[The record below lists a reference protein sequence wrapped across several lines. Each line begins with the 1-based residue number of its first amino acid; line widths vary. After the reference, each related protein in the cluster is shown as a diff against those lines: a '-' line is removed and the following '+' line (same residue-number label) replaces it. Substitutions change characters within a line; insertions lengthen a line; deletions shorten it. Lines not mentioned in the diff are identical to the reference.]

1 MEEKMMEE
9 LNHSAQVFTELLER
23 AETQLPASERVHIKE
38 LQKLV
43 ENLRVKLLEQEVRE
57 KYPCVKLDPELI
69 ALVGTESKI
78 SLEEEK
84 IEIRRTLERKAG

>member
-1 MEEKMMEE
+1 MEAKMMEE
-9 LNHSAQVFTELLER
+9 LNHSAQTFTELLEKV
-23 AETQLPASERVHIKE
+23 ETQLPASERVHIKE

-43 ENLRVKLLEQEVRE
+43 ENFRMNLLEQEVRE

-69 ALVGTESKI
+69 ALVGIEPKM

-84 IEIRRTLERKAG
+84 VEIRRALE

>member
-1 MEEKMMEE
+1 MEAKMMEE
-9 LNHSAQVFTELLER
+9 LNHSAQTFTELLEKV
-23 AETQLPASERVHIKE
+23 ETQLPASERVHIKE

-43 ENLRVKLLEQEVRE
+43 ENFRMNLLEQEVRE

-69 ALVGTESKI
+69 ALVGTEPKM

-84 IEIRRTLERKAG
+84 VEIRRALE